1 MKGGNMFLQ
10 KISFPVKIF
19 AKLIPI
25 TILSFSG
32 SVSDTRKARAQG
44 YDLDCAVILCLAGGF
59 PTGCGAAYSYM
70 IDRITST
77 PPKPP
82 FGFCAM
88 GSLSNVDF
96 PDNEDP
102 EAFEA
107 MMREIDEPGVIASL
121 RSARAEV
128 YRSHSMCSR
137 SRDDDGYRCTNTIA
151 LNGDG
156 SELFWGNIEGWR
168 RGKRVTFQDFEG
180 ARHAIGDAEE
190 YRIVKETCY
199 NGRDSHCDYEY
210 DWIPI
215 SSPVEDFVP
224 ASAQE

>member
-1 MKGGNMFLQ
+1 MAAAE
-10 KISFPVKIF
+10 S
-19 AKLIPI
+19 
-25 TILSFSG
+25 
-32 SVSDTRKARAQG
+32 

-88 GSLSNVDF
+88 GSLADVDF

-128 YRSHSMCSR
+128 YRYHSMCSR
-137 SRDDDGYRCTNTIA
+137 GRDDQYRCTNTIA

-156 SELFWGNIEGWR
+156 SELFWGSIEGWR

-190 YRIVKETCY
+190 YRNRPIVTAVRC
-199 NGRDSHCDYEY
+199 
-210 DWIPI
+210 
-215 SSPVEDFVP
+215 
-224 ASAQE
+224 A

>member
-1 MKGGNMFLQ
+1 MYALR
-10 KISFPVKIF
+10 KIASISVFF
-19 AKLIPI
+19 AVLA
-25 TILSFSG
+25 TSTEGEYYGMAAAES
-32 SVSDTRKARAQG
+32 

-88 GSLSNVDF
+88 GSLADVDF

-128 YRSHSMCSR
+128 YRYHSMCSR
-137 SRDDDGYRCTNTIA
+137 GRDDQYRCTNTIA

-156 SELFWGNIEGWR
+156 SELFWGSIEGWR

-190 YRIVKETCY
+190 YQVVRETCY
-199 NGRDSHCDYEY
+199 NGRDRNCTYEY
-210 DWIPI
+210 DWVPI
-215 SSPVEDFVP
+215 STPVEDFVP
-224 ASAQE
+224 ASVDE

>member
-1 MKGGNMFLQ
+1 MFLK
-10 KISFPVKIF
+10 KISFPVKLF

-25 TILSFSG
+25 AILSVSG
-32 SVSDTRKARAQG
+32 SASDTRKARAQG

-88 GSLSNVDF
+88 GSLSDVDF

-128 YRSHSMCSR
+128 YRSHFMCSR

-190 YRIVKETCY
+190 YQVVKETCY
-199 NGRDSHCDYEY
+199 NGRDSYCDYEY